1 MSIWGTSDVPSGASR
16 FFGNGTVHV
25 LPCTLITNHIVY
37 KHGAPVLT
45 PFRMYRVSQP
55 SALRHSHKGRPSYT
69 AYAPALDHISEL
81 SLYLLCRGL
90 ITLMAPSS
98 FIHWVSVCLIS
109 EPVLFSSVY
118 GGWFLNKV
126 DLGHGKGTSGV
137 ADSLSTV
144 RLL

>member
-1 MSIWGTSDVPSGASR
+1 MSRTVGLV
-16 FFGNGTVHV
+16 FGNSTVHV
-25 LPCTLITNHIVY
+25 SPCTLITNHIVY
-37 KHGAPVLT
+37 KYKAPVLT
-45 PFRMYRVSQP
+45 PHFECIVFLSRLRFATPTKEGLHTPHTLLPLTTSVNYLYIC
-55 SALRHSHKGRPSYT
+55 SADG
-69 AYAPALDHISEL
+69 LDQ
-81 SLYLLCRGL
+81 
-90 ITLMAPSS
+90 TLMAPSS

-137 ADSLSTV
+137 ADSLSAV